1 MEVRADKAKI
11 WRKDYKTKDG
21 REFYRYSVSVSKK
34 NDEGNY
40 VNAYIPVMFSKKSGA
55 PEKIDNGAIC
65 SIAGF
70 ISVDSYTDKDGNT
83 RNTPMIVVMEAD
95 FGDADNF
102 TAAEEDIP
110 F

>member
-34 NDEGNY
+34 NEEGKY
-40 VNAYIPVMFSKKSGA
+40 VNAYMPVMFSKKAGA
-55 PEKIDNGAIC
+55 PDKIENGAMC
-65 SIAGF
+65 SIEGF
-70 ISVDSYTDKDGNT
+70 MSVDSYTDKDGNE
-83 RNTPMIVVMEAD
+83 RNQPMIVIMSAD
-95 FGDADNF
+95 FDAGF
-102 TAAEEDIP
+102 KEIEEDVP